1 MKQRLLIAMLM
12 MASVIMLLS
21 CSSSSDAD
29 SQIEIAGNWY
39 VMQYWGTSITKTT
52 YEEHSNSGTVKVTE
66 DAKKTKNESWD
77 KTFDYGKNIWSF
89 KEDNTISITNTNLPE
104 YFYYNIGGYILD
116 SSAKKLIMQTNKG
129 EVSAIYD
136 ITDYSKNMVT
146 LCWKPKEPESTSM
159 NIIFHSGTGAGG
171 CDTIYTTVS
180 TDETMYLKLKRMK

>member
-1 MKQRLLIAMLM
+1 MKQRLMIAMLM

-66 DAKKTKNESWD
+66 DVKKTKNESWD

-104 YFYYNIGGYILD
+104 YLYYNIGGYILD
-116 SSAKKLIMQTNKG
+116 SSTKKLTMQTNKG

-136 ITDYSKNMVT
+136 ITNYDQDMIT
-146 LCWKPKEPESTSM
+146 LCCKPKIPDGVSISTYYSSG
-159 NIIFHSGTGAGG
+159 IGTGDSGTLY
-171 CDTIYTTVS
+171 TIVS
-180 TDETMYLKLKRMK
+180 TDETIYLKLKRMK